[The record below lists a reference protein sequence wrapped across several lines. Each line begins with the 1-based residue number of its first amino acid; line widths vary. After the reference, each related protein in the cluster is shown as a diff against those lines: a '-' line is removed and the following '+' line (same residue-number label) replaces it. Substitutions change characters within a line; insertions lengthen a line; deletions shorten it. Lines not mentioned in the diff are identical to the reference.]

1 MTTNIYILKLEN
13 DKWYIGKSDNPEK
26 RFLQHKNGSGSAW
39 TSRYKAVELFKVIEN
54 VSPFD
59 EDKFTK
65 EYMSIYGIDNV
76 RGGSYTQIIL
86 PEEQKKLIQRELWS
100 MKNLCNNCGSSQHW
114 VRSCTI
120 INNIEEK
127 KPITENNT
135 KPIIQINTKPIIEF
149 FSKVNINISNL
160 YYKSKGIFNSVTSKI
175 TVK

>member
-86 PEEQKKLIQRELWS
+86 PEEQKKLIQREIWS
-100 MKNLCNNCGSSQHW
+100 MKNLCNNCGSSEHW
-114 VRSCTI
+114 VRSCNI
-120 INNIEEK
+120 INSIEEK
-127 KPITENNT
+127 
-135 KPIIQINTKPIIEF
+135 KPIIQINTIPIIEF
-149 FSKVNINISNL
+149 FSKVNTNISNL
-160 YYKSKGIFNSVTSKI
+160 YSKSKDIFNSVTSKI

>member
-1 MTTNIYILKLEN
+1 MATNIYILKLQN

-39 TSRYKAVELFKVIEN
+39 TNKYRAEELTKVIEN

-86 PEEQKKLIQRELWS
+86 PDEQKKLIQREIWS
-100 MKNLCNNCGSSQHW
+100 MKNLCNNCGSSEHW
-114 VRSCTI
+114 VRSCPI
-120 INNIEEK
+120 IKEK
-127 KPITENNT
+127 
-135 KPIIQINTKPIIEF
+135 KPIIQINTKPIMEF
-149 FSKVNINISNL
+149 FSKVNISISKL
-160 YYKSKGIFNSVTSKI
+160 YLFKKN
-175 TVK
+175 

>member
-1 MTTNIYILKLEN
+1 MTTNVYILKLQN

-65 EYMSIYGIDNV
+65 EYMSLYGIDNV

-86 PEEQKKLIQRELWS
+86 PNEQIKSIQRELWS
-100 MKNLCNNCGSSQHW
+100 TNNLCNNCGSSEHW
-114 VRSCTI
+114 VRTCPI
-120 INNIEEK
+120 IKDSNIEVNNKQESNVK
-127 KPITENNT
+127 TNINRITDF
-135 KPIIQINTKPIIEF
+135 I
-149 FSKVNINISNL
+149 SKVNTNISYTISNL
-160 YYKSKGIFNSVTSKI
+160 YSKTKNILYPINK
-175 TVK
+175 